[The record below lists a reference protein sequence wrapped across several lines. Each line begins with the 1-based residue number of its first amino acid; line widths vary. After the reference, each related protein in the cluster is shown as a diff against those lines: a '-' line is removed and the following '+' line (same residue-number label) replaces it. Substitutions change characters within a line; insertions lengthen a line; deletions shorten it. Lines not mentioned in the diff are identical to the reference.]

1 MKTPP
6 YKAVFID
13 LDGTLLNRS
22 SQVSERN
29 TECLKQLIAQGIHI
43 VIATGRPVE
52 SIRRLVPH
60 LKSPSPV
67 ISLSGSMVNKSLFG
81 EGLSAQI
88 IPFETMH
95 SLLEVCR
102 GLDGVKNILL
112 DEAEGFFALQ
122 NDSVIDEFIG
132 MYGKKP
138 TLFDYDHLPQGSVL
152 SILVHARE
160 DRRSI
165 YENLQQQ
172 FADRVHFTYFREYP
186 WIELSAFE
194 SNKGQAMR
202 IVCEYLGLSLNEV
215 IAIGDGANDLEM
227 IAAAGLGIVME
238 NGDDEVKA
246 VADRLAPGHDLDG
259 VAIVLEEIFK
269 L

>member
-1 MKTPP
+1 MLP

-13 LDGTLLNRS
+13 LDGTLLNRQ
-22 SQVSERN
+22 SQVSTRN
-29 TECLKQLIAQGIHI
+29 AACLQQLIAMGVHV

-52 SIRRLVPH
+52 SIRQLVPH
-60 LKSPSPV
+60 IRSPSPV
-67 ISLSGSMVNKSLFG
+67 ISLSGSMVHRSLHG
-81 EGLSAQI
+81 EALVAQI

-102 GLDGVKNILL
+102 GLKGVKNILL
-112 DEAEGFFALQ
+112 DEAEGFYALA
-122 NDSVIDEFIG
+122 DDPVIDEFVG
-132 MYGKKP
+132 MYGKRP
-138 TLFDYDHLPQGSVL
+138 RLFDYDNVPQGPVL
-152 SILVHARE
+152 SILVHARD

-165 YENLQQQ
+165 YTTLQEQ
-172 FADRVHFTYFREYP
+172 FADLVHFTYFREYP

-194 SNKGQAMR
+194 SNKVEAMR
-202 IVCEYLGLSLNEV
+202 IVCEHLGLGLDEV

-227 IAAAGLGIVME
+227 IAAAGLSVAMA

-246 VADRLAPGHDLDG
+246 AADRVAPHHEQDG
-259 VAIVLEEIFK
+259 VAIVLEEIFR